1 MSPSILLVALLTLA
15 AAPAGPAR
23 GDAARRAEAA
33 FEAGDYDAAAEAAAE
48 AYVAEGDPIYLY
60 VQAQAERFGGRC
72 GPAIEHYRQFITAVP
87 RGDAADAARD
97 NIAECE
103 AVLAQA
109 QPAPDPIDPLPPVD
123 STAPVQTE
131 PEVGTRDARERGG
144 HWARDPLGGALVG
157 AGVVVL
163 GIGGGLSGK
172 AHADERSAM
181 KATDVITY
189 GEQIDRAYTLSRVG
203 LSVMIVGGALVVG
216 GVVRWA
222 VLANRSKRGNTIAR
236 FAQMLLPAPGGVV
249 LRF

>member
-1 MSPSILLVALLTLA
+1 MSPSILLLTLA
-15 AAPAGPAR
+15 VVLRPAP

-33 FEAGDYDAAAEAAAE
+33 FEAGDYAVAAEAAAE
-48 AYVAEGDPIYLY
+48 AYAAEGDPIYLY
-60 VQAQAERFGGRC
+60 VRAQAERFGGRC
-72 GPAIEHYRQFITAVP
+72 TLALAHYRQFVAAVP
-87 RGDAADAARD
+87 RGDAAEAARA

-109 QPAPDPIDPLPPVD
+109 EPAPDPLAPITPAD
-123 STAPVQTE
+123 STAPVETE
-131 PEVGTRDARERGG
+131 PEARPRDAGERGA

-163 GIGGGLSGK
+163 GIGGGLYGR
-172 AHADERSAM
+172 AHADERAAM
-181 KATDVITY
+181 NATNVITY

-203 LSVMIVGGALVVG
+203 LPMMIMGGALVVG

-222 VLANRSKRGNTIAR
+222 VVAGRSKRGGAR
-236 FAQMLLPAPGGVV
+236 DRSTRTRLRPALGGVA